1 MNKRKRFKSKISK
14 LFAIFF
20 FLSSFSAS
28 QAGEVFELEG
38 DPGENDIKIISAL
51 NRLTYDRVLS
61 DQNTKGFAFRYVS
74 KWYSPMKID
83 VFVLG
88 LAKRDKMSLIRIES
102 NKKGAEKVFRNFLQ
116 EELTKK
122 ELTGGL
128 GIYNSADGVSEEA
141 KFEPYKKSYFWS
153 ESLALIQPAASV
165 FYNSYKSPVYAGSDR
180 LKGMFGYILTDLLLA
195 GIGYYYATTTM
206 EKNSALETYFLKPTA
221 SGNVMDSP
229 GAPVFIGLLILPRL
243 YRMIG
248 GWQDT
253 YTHNRIMEISVSK
266 SF

>member
-1 MNKRKRFKSKISK
+1 MNMQKRFKHKILK
-14 LFAIFF
+14 TLFLFF
-20 FLSSFSAS
+20 FLSSISS
-28 QAGEVFELEG
+28 TYAGEVFELEG
-38 DPGENDIKIISAL
+38 DPGENDTRLLSAL

-61 DQNTKGFAFRYVS
+61 NQNTKGFAFRYTS
-74 KWYSPMKID
+74 KWYSPLQLD

-88 LAKRDKMSLIRIES
+88 LAKREKMSLIRIES
-102 NKKGAEKVFRNFLQ
+102 SKKGTERIFRNFLQ

-128 GIYNSADGVSEEA
+128 TNYTDVSEDA
-141 KFEPYKKSYFWS
+141 KFEPYRKSYFWS
-153 ESLALIQPAASV
+153 ESLAIVHPAASV
-165 FYNSYKSPVYAGSDR
+165 FYNSYKSPVYGGSDR
-180 LKGMFGYILTDLLLA
+180 LKSMFGYIGLDLLLA

-206 EKNSALETYFLKPTA
+206 EKNSALESYFLKPTA

>member
-1 MNKRKRFKSKISK
+1 MNMQKSFQHKILK
-14 LFAIFF
+14 TLLVFF
-20 FLSSFSAS
+20 FLSAFSS
-28 QAGEVFELEG
+28 IYAGEVFEIEG
-38 DPGENDIKIISAL
+38 DPGENDLRLLSAL

-74 KWYSPMKID
+74 KWYSPLQID
-83 VFVLG
+83 VLVLG
-88 LAKRDKMSLIRIES
+88 LAKREKMSLIRIES
-102 NKKGAEKVFRNFLQ
+102 SKKGAEKVFRNFLQ
-116 EELTKK
+116 EELNKK

-128 GIYNSADGVSEEA
+128 GIYNSPDVSEDA
-141 KFEPYKKSYFWS
+141 KFQPYRKSYFWS
-153 ESLALIQPAASV
+153 ESLALVQPAASV

-180 LKGMFGYILTDLLLA
+180 LKGMFGYIVADLLLA

-206 EKNSALETYFLKPTA
+206 EKNSALESYFLKPTA
-221 SGNVMDSP
+221 SGNVLDSP